1 MERRPTGAATVPVWD
16 HGSVSTADA
25 PGPRLVVGLANPGPD
40 YEGTRHNIGWDVL
53 VELAS
58 RALPMPA
65 SFSTHKRTN
74 CEVAQTRLA
83 DQAVVL
89 ARPRSYMNLSGG
101 PVAAVAKYFS
111 VAPTEVI
118 VVHDEIDIDFG
129 QVRLKRGGGEGGHN
143 GLRSVTSALGTRDYI
158 RVRAGVGRP
167 PGRMAVA
174 DYVLKR
180 FSKLE
185 QPDVPF
191 LVQDAADAVELLLT
205 HGLETAQNQVHSA

>member
-1 MERRPTGAATVPVWD
+1 M
-16 HGSVSTADA
+16 STAEST
-25 PGPRLVVGLANPGPD
+25 GPNGPALIVGLANPGPD
-40 YEGTRHNIGWDVL
+40 YEGTRHNIGWDVI

-65 SFSTHKRTN
+65 SFSAHKRTN
-74 CEVAQTRLA
+74 CDIAQTRLA
-83 DQAVVL
+83 DRPVVL
-89 ARPRSYMNLSGG
+89 ARPRSYMNVSGG

-111 VAPTEVI
+111 VAPTDVI

-129 QVRLKRGGGEGGHN
+129 LVRLKRGGGEGGHN
-143 GLRSVTSALGTRDYI
+143 GLRSVSSALGTRDYL

-167 PGRMAVA
+167 PGRMEVA

-191 LVQDAADAVELLLT
+191 LIQDAADAVELLLT
-205 HGLETAQNQVHSA
+205 HGLETAQNQVHTA

>member
-1 MERRPTGAATVPVWD
+1 MGSRPTGAATVPVWD

>member
-1 MERRPTGAATVPVWD
+1 MGRVTTAEPSGPT
-16 HGSVSTADA
+16 
-25 PGPRLVVGLANPGPD
+25 LIVGLANPGPD
-40 YEGTRHNIGWDVL
+40 YEATRHNIGWDVL
-53 VELAS
+53 RELAS

-74 CEVAQTRLA
+74 CEIAQTRLA
-83 DQAVVL
+83 DTAVVL

-111 VAPTEVI
+111 VNPTDIIVI
-118 VVHDEIDIDFG
+118 HDEIDIDFG

-143 GLRSVTSALGTRDYI
+143 GLRSMSTSLGTKDYI

-174 DYVLKR
+174 DFVLKR

-191 LVQDAADAVELLLT
+191 LVQDAADAVELLLK
-205 HGLETAQNQVHSA
+205 HGLETAQNQVHSV

>member
-1 MERRPTGAATVPVWD
+1 MSGVTTA
-16 HGSVSTADA
+16 SSTA
-25 PGPRLVVGLANPGPD
+25 PRLVVGLANPGPD
-40 YEGTRHNIGWDVL
+40 YEGTRHNIGWEVL
-53 VELAS
+53 QELAS

-65 SFSTHKRTN
+65 SFSTHKRSN

-111 VAPTEVI
+111 VPATEVI
-118 VVHDEIDIDFG
+118 VIHDEIDIDFG
-129 QVRLKRGGGEGGHN
+129 SVRLKRGGGEGGHN
-143 GLRSVTSALGTRDYI
+143 GLRSMSSSLGTRDYI

-174 DYVLKR
+174 DFVLKR

-191 LVQDAADAVELLLT
+191 LIQDAADAVELLLQ
-205 HGLETAQNQVHSA
+205 HGLETAQNRVHAG

>member
-1 MERRPTGAATVPVWD
+1 MGSRPTGAATDSVWD

>member
-1 MERRPTGAATVPVWD
+1 MGSRPTRAATDSVWD